1 MLGLLPI
8 GVLVAPG
15 RADAQRLDA
24 QPCTPSAA
32 SATPRPAG
40 SLGTPT
46 SVGVFHFVGRS
57 RSGNDAHLAAALTA
71 EVAEHLRGARLETP
85 GRPRGSLDAPAL
97 VVRLSDAGTF
107 TRFDLALTGS
117 VFRDRDAVRSDVR
130 LTRTSDGAVVWRGSL
145 ARPITDLP
153 LLAHAIAQHVATW
166 TGAHVAPAPLR
177 PVSPPSLAVQEL
189 LLKGRYVRSRFDPDT
204 LVRAVEYFD
213 AALALNSFSRPAR
226 RLRDAAELR
235 LLAWG
240 GRGHKREL
248 NLMTAGMLRRVLER
262 DRDDAELLVEQA
274 DAQLRRGEPVSACR
288 LLNAAI
294 EADARAAPAY
304 ALRALL
310 RARGRTVRDA
320 FGDAETV
327 TQLGRPLWG
336 NSIRAIVFMRSGE
349 AAAAR
354 TLALRTYND
363 ARTHRGTIPFWDA
376 RFIAQA
382 LLETGRRAEAIA
394 ILQHINARD
403 PRLAWLQADPAF
415 RDVSSALRTAAS
427 SAR

>member
-1 MLGLLPI
+1 VLSLGAI
-8 GVLVAPG
+8 GTLVVPG

-32 SATPRPAG
+32 IAAPRLP
-40 SLGTPT
+40 GTLAAPT
-46 SVGVFHFVGRS
+46 SVGVLHFVGRS
-57 RSGNDAHLAAALTA
+57 RNGDDAHLAAALTA

-85 GRPRGSLDAPAL
+85 GPARGSLDAPAL

-117 VFRDRDAVRSDVR
+117 VFREGTTVRSDVR

-145 ARPITDLP
+145 ARSITDLP
-153 LLAHAIAQHVATW
+153 VLAHAIAQHVATW
-166 TGAHVAPAPLR
+166 TGARVAPAPLR
-177 PVSPPSLAVQEL
+177 SVSPPSPAVQEL
-189 LLKGRYVRSRFDPDT
+189 LLRGRYVRSRFDPDS

-240 GRGHKREL
+240 GRGQKREL
-248 NLMTAGMLRRVLER
+248 NLMSAGMLRRVLER
-262 DRDDAELLVEQA
+262 DRDESELLIEQA
-274 DAQLRRGEPVSACR
+274 DAQLRRAEPASACR
-288 LLNAAI
+288 LLNAAV
-294 EADARAAPAY
+294 EADPRAAPAY

-336 NSIRAIVFMRSGE
+336 NSLRAIALMRSGD
-349 AAAAR
+349 ATAAR
-354 TLALRTYND
+354 ALALRTYND

-382 LLETGRRAEAIA
+382 LLETGKRVEAIA
-394 ILQHINARD
+394 VLQHIDARD
-403 PRLAWLQADPAF
+403 PRLAWLRTDPAF
-415 RDVSSALRTAAS
+415 RDVTSALRSAS
-427 SAR
+427 PGR